1 MGPLR
6 RIRNEGDEEMASEKV
21 VKVSDESFDSEV
33 LQSDQPVLVDFTA
46 SWCGPCRMVSP
57 LVDQLAGE
65 YEGRAKVAKV
75 DVDECPN
82 TARKYS
88 IRGVPTLMVLKGGEV
103 VNKIV
108 GAVPKTK
115 LVEMLDEAL

>member
-1 MGPLR
+1 MA
-6 RIRNEGDEEMASEKV
+6 GDKV
-21 VKVSDESFDSEV
+21 VKVSDDNFESEV
-33 LQSDQPVLVDFTA
+33 LQSDKPVLVDFTA
-46 SWCGPCRMVSP
+46 TWCGPCRMVSP

-75 DVDECPN
+75 DVDECPA
-82 TARKYS
+82 TARRYS
-88 IRGVPTLMVLKGGEV
+88 IRGVPTIMVLKGGEV

-115 LVEMLDEAL
+115 LVEMIDEAL